1 MMHALRSVSP
11 PAEYLIGVALQNRG
25 VRTDFWRA
33 FESVSVAAEFAF
45 AMVWE
50 VIGGAT
56 YPIAIWR
63 DGKRIWQPTHQ
74 HGRLYFLATAAA
86 LRELSRGGPEE
97 IVQPRRS
104 APQLDSRHP
113 ARSLCS
119 ADVLAI
125 GANSQVKVSS
135 GSNGGAGTAQRT
147 RRSLRS

>member
-86 LRELSRGGPEE
+86 LRELSRGGPDA
-97 IVQPRRS
+97 IV
-104 APQLDSRHP
+104 
-113 ARSLCS
+113 
-119 ADVLAI
+119 
-125 GANSQVKVSS
+125 
-135 GSNGGAGTAQRT
+135 
-147 RRSLRS
+147 

>member
-113 ARSLCS
+113 AHSQCS

-125 GANSQVKVSS
+125 GANSQVKVSF